1 MGRPQITR
9 AQFNKQMLE
18 RKMSSEPQPELN
30 LDEMDLDS
38 MMAGDGSL
46 PGGMTPE
53 QVKKMA
59 SNPEMLKMMANP
71 KLQEVMK
78 VSAMQC
84 QLGWDTTV
92 ANGTNEK

>member
-1 MGRPQITR
+1 
-9 AQFNKQMLE
+9 MLE
-18 RKMSSEPQPELN
+18 RKMSSEPEPELN

-46 PGGMTPE
+46 PGGMTPD

-78 VSAMQC
+78 VSTNVRWHMAIGC
-84 QLGWDTTV
+84 QWPSGASASRD
-92 ANGTNEK
+92 AGSGSSEG